1 MKKYRSLIFICILSL
16 IFVSCMPSASSGNS
30 IQTAIAQTQVAMP
43 IAMPTLVPTPTLI
56 PTPIPTKLVISEMF
70 RTQIVKLLEEGTK
83 LTAMTEQGVNYL
95 NFRDQL
101 PNVMSPWD
109 LAVANWPKGFPDN
122 SKEFIYKALNG
133 WQLADSM
140 WYGCVRDVEVVKEIY
155 GPVIWG
161 QYVDFE
167 GNNLITAAYGDEQ
180 IIEDWRGMTYL
191 PCENIGILFGIS
203 TVAFDKGKELLLK
216 ELPH

>member
-1 MKKYRSLIFICILSL
+1 
-16 IFVSCMPSASSGNS
+16 
-30 IQTAIAQTQVAMP
+30 
-43 IAMPTLVPTPTLI
+43 
-56 PTPIPTKLVISEMF
+56 
-70 RTQIVKLLEEGTK
+70 
-83 LTAMTEQGVNYL
+83 
-95 NFRDQL
+95 
-101 PNVMSPWD
+101 
-109 LAVANWPKGFPDN
+109 
-122 SKEFIYKALNG
+122 
-133 WQLADSM
+133 LADSM